1 MLHTWSWTEWKWRQF
16 FLCFSKLFWRSNQPD
31 VFCLET
37 NVLPKFPPLPQS
49 IGQEIWRETQCFFCW
64 RSEFHPEVD
73 QFPSSDDDRPWWHL
87 LLPTACEKRLAKNA
101 HVKKNSSHTKNI
113 CGRTKVKA
121 LQDNLLPECCAIL
134 NIYNSWLD
142 LANAEQKSGSGNSLR

>member
-1 MLHTWSWTEWKWRQF
+1 MKTIF
-16 FLCFSKLFWRSNQPD
+16 FVLFKIVLEVKSTR
-31 VFCLET
+31 CL
-37 NVLPKFPPLPQS
+37 LPGNKCIAKIS
-49 IGQEIWRETQCFFCW
+49 T
-64 RSEFHPEVD
+64 
-73 QFPSSDDDRPWWHL
+73 SSTVNWARNLKRNSMFL
-87 LLPTACEKRLAKNA
+87 LLAVGISSRSRSISFIRRRSSLMAFVVAHCLRKRLAKNA